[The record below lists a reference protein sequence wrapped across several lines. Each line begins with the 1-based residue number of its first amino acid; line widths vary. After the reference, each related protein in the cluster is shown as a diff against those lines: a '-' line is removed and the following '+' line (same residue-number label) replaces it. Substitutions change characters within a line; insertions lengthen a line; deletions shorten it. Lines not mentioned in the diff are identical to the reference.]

1 MADQKLENLLNISM
15 QVSEEEREKSPQ
27 LSTGYNV
34 QDKTWELIVRFT
46 GDIGILQE
54 KYPEIQIRQLL
65 NQYAIVIAPQ
75 NLVEPISNE
84 VMIDY
89 VEKPKRL
96 YFELAAG
103 KAASCV
109 NAVQQGTDNPYQLHG
124 MGTITA
130 VIDTGINAESMEFR
144 NDDGS
149 TRILNIWDQTAGEE
163 YDREQIDMTL
173 KENPDRIPGKDV
185 LGHGTNVAVIACGRS
200 GIADK
205 SDIIVVKL
213 GLAAEE
219 SFPRTTQLMEALD
232 YVVKKAIGYE
242 KPVAINISFGN
253 NYGDHTGSSL
263 LESFIND
270 ISDSWKC
277 AICIGNGNEGLGAT
291 HAGGILSDDE
301 EQIIELAVSNY
312 ETGLSIQIW
321 KDYWDEFEIEL
332 ITPSGRNLGRIQK
345 SSTVSRSVSENTEIL
360 SYYGEPSPFSIRQE
374 IYIDFLPQQ
383 DYIQAGIWK
392 LRLIPVDIVNGRFDM
407 WLPAENALNIGTGF
421 TSPDSSFTFTIPS
434 TASKAISV
442 GAYDAR
448 TGIPAPFSGRGYI
461 VVVGGSTMVKPE
473 LVAPGVKVAVPPAVK
488 GRIGVQTVTGTSY
501 ATPFVTG
508 SAALLMEWGIV
519 QGNDAFLY
527 GEKLKAYL
535 IKGARP
541 LPGEP
546 VPSVRTGWGA
556 LCVADSLPK

>member
-1 MADQKLENLLNISM
+1 MADQKLENLLNIGM

-46 GDIGILQE
+46 GDIKTLQE
-54 KYPEIQIRQLL
+54 KYPEIQVRQLL
-65 NQYAIVIAPQ
+65 NQYAIIIAPR

-96 YFELAAG
+96 YFELSAG
-103 KAASCV
+103 KAASCI
-109 NAVQQGTDNPYQLHG
+109 NAVQRGIDNPYNLHG
-124 MGTITA
+124 AGTITA
-130 VIDTGINAESMEFR
+130 VIDTGINAESREFR

-149 TRILNIWDQTAGEE
+149 TRILSIWDQATGEE
-163 YDREQIDMTL
+163 YGREQIDTAL
-173 KENPDRIPGKDV
+173 KEKPESIPGKDV

-200 GIADK
+200 GVADK

-232 YVVKKAIGYE
+232 YVIKKAIDYE

-277 AICIGNGNEGLGAT
+277 SICIGNGNEGLGAT
-291 HAGGILSDDE
+291 HTGGVLSDDE
-301 EQIIELAVSNY
+301 EKIIELAVSNY

-321 KDYWDEFEIEL
+321 KDYWDEFEIEI
-332 ITPSGRNLGRIQK
+332 ITPSGKNLGRVQK
-345 SSTVSRSVSENTEIL
+345 SSTVSRAVSENTEIL

-374 IYIDFLPQQ
+374 IYIDLLAQR

-392 LRLIPVDIVNGRFDM
+392 FRLIPINIVNGRFDM

-421 TSPDSSFTFTIPS
+421 TSPDTSSTFTIPS

-461 VVVGGSTMVKPE
+461 VVIGGSTIVKPE
-473 LVAPGVKVAVPPAVK
+473 LAAPGVSVTVPAAVK
-488 GRIGVQTVTGTSY
+488 GRTGIQTVTGTSY

-508 SAALLMEWGIV
+508 SASLLMEWGIV

-535 IKGARP
+535 IKGAKP

-546 VPSVRTGWGA
+546 VPSVRTGWGV
-556 LCVADSLPK
+556 LCLADSLP